1 MISANKNFTQKL
13 ISWYIKNKRL
23 LPFRKSNDPYKIWLS
38 EVMLQQTQINTVLP
52 YYNKWIKKFPTI
64 ETVSSSNIDSLLK
77 LWEGLGYYKRCINFH
92 KASKIVV
99 DNYDGKIPDNK
110 TEFMALPGVGEYT
123 ASAVLSIA
131 FSKPF
136 PVLDGNVKR
145 VISRIIGI
153 KKLSNFNLRKINKIL
168 ERLICKSRPGDFNQG
183 LMELGALICRPIN
196 PKCDE
201 CPLSENCYAF
211 GKKNPESF
219 PDKIIRKSRP
229 QYDVVVAIIWR
240 NNKFYIQKRE
250 IDKMLGGLWEFPG
263 GIVEKGEDPK
273 IILRHKVFKKCGTD
287 LNIHK
292 KAGIIDHAF
301 SHFTIR
307 LSGYFCSEKKLPIKE
322 SATRKWIYKKNI
334 KDYTFPKSNHK
345 LFKQL
350 EIKNWDV

>member
-1 MISANKNFTQKL
+1 
-13 ISWYIKNKRL
+13 
-23 LPFRKSNDPYKIWLS
+23 
-38 EVMLQQTQINTVLP
+38 MLQQTQVKTVIP
-52 YYNKWIKKFPTI
+52 YFNKFTKKFRTLK
-64 ETVSSSNIDSLLK
+64 SLSNSNEKEILK
-77 LWEGLGYYKRCINFH
+77 MWEGLGYYRRARNLLACSKLLVKNH
-92 KASKIVV
+92 KSRLPSSIAEIK
-99 DNYDGKIPDNK
+99 K
-110 TEFMALPGVGEYT
+110 LPGVGEYT
-123 ASAVLSIA
+123 ANALLGLVYNEPRIA
-131 FSKPF
+131 
-136 PVLDGNVKR
+136 LDGNVKR
-145 VISRIIGI
+145 VMSRIIGL
-153 KKLSNFNLRKINKIL
+153 KKLSNFNLRKINKNL
-168 ERLICKSRPGDFNQG
+168 ELLICKSRPGDFNQG

-211 GKKNPESF
+211 EKKNPESF

-292 KAGIIDHAF
+292 KAGIVDHTF

-307 LSGYFCSEKKLPIKE
+307 LCGYFCSEKKLPIKE
-322 SATRKWIYKKNI
+322 SPTRRWIYKKNI
-334 KDYTFPKSNHK
+334 KDYTFPKANHK
-345 LFKQL
+345 LFRQF